1 MNNNNNTDIERALGT
16 TEPRVNA
23 DEALARFQARVH
35 SEGIAPVVPVAR
47 PRVTSRWLQGLAAA
61 AGVVLVASALALS
74 GVAGSILQIFEPKS
88 VVAVPVTQGDL
99 SALNTACA
107 GLNLQECMGAY
118 GTFVWTTPPQ
128 PKEAESRGAA
138 SAAAGFAV
146 LTPAT
151 IPAGVTGDPRY
162 GVVNRSSATFTFSA
176 DATRQSAARQNR
188 TAPPLPTNIDGSKLF
203 ITGGPAV
210 VQIWGAPTPPS
221 GPATPTS
228 PGGTVDLGGVPTLV
242 VGQAKSPTVSSDGI
256 TVDELRSYLLSQP
269 GISPQLAAAIRAI
282 GDPSSTLPVP
292 VPAELAV
299 SHPVTVQGVQGLFVG
314 DNTGI
319 VGAVIWQKDG
329 MMFEVLGSFT
339 ESQALAIANSMR

>member
-1 MNNNNNTDIERALGT
+1 MNNTDIERALGT

-23 DEALARFQARVH
+23 DDALARFQARVQ
-35 SEGIAPVVPVAR
+35 SEGIAPVAPVAR

-99 SALNTACA
+99 TALNTACA

-128 PKEAESRGAA
+128 PKEVDSRGAA

-146 LTPAT
+146 LAPAT

-176 DATRQSAARQNR
+176 DATRLSAARQNR
-188 TAPPLPTNIDGSKLF
+188 TAPPLPANIDGSKLF

-210 VQIWGAPTPPS
+210 VQIWGAPTPAT
-221 GPATPTS
+221 GPATPTT
-228 PGGTVDLGGVPTLV
+228 PGGTVDLGGIPTLI

-256 TVDELRSYLLSQP
+256 TVDDLRSYLLSQP

-319 VGAVIWQKDG
+319 AGAIIWQKDG

>member
-1 MNNNNNTDIERALGT
+1 MNDTDIERALGT

-23 DEALARFQARVH
+23 EEALARFQTRVK
-35 SEGIAPVVPVAR
+35 SEGIAPVPSVAR

-74 GVAGSILQIFEPKS
+74 GVAGSILQIFEPKN

-99 SALNTACA
+99 TALNTACA

-128 PKEAESRGAA
+128 PKEVDSRAVA

-146 LTPAT
+146 LAPAT
-151 IPAGVTGDPRY
+151 MPAGVTGDPRY

-188 TAPPLPTNIDGSKLF
+188 TAPPLPANIDGSKLF

-210 VQIWGAPTPPS
+210 VQIWGAPTAPS
-221 GPATPTS
+221 GPATPTT
-228 PGGTVDLGGVPTLV
+228 PGGTVDLGGVPTLI

-256 TVDELRSYLLSQP
+256 TVEELRSYLLSQP

-299 SHPVTVQGVQGLFVG
+299 SHPVTVQGVQGLFIG

-329 MMFEVLGSFT
+329 MMYEVLGSFT

>member
-1 MNNNNNTDIERALGT
+1 MNNTDIERALGT
-16 TEPRVNA
+16 TEPQVNA
-23 DEALARFQARVH
+23 DDALARFQARVQ

-47 PRVTSRWLQGLAAA
+47 PRLTSRWMQGLAAA
-61 AGVVLVASALALS
+61 AGVVIVASALAVS

-88 VVAVPVTQGDL
+88 VVAVPITQGDL
-99 SALNTACA
+99 TALNTACA

-128 PKEAESRGAA
+128 PKEVQSRSLA

-146 LTPAT
+146 LAPAT
-151 IPAGVTGDPRY
+151 LPASVTGDPRY

-188 TAPPLPTNIDGSKLF
+188 TAPPLPANIDGSKLF
-203 ITGGPAV
+203 ITGGPAAI
-210 VQIWGAPTPPS
+210 QIWGAPAGTPGAS
-221 GPATPTS
+221 GAYP
-228 PGGTVDLGGVPTLV
+228 DVPTLV
-242 VGQAKSPTVSSDGI
+242 IGQAKAPTVSSDGV
-256 TVDELRSYLLSQP
+256 TVDELRAYLLSQP

-292 VPAELAV
+292 VPAELAI
-299 SHPVTVQGVQGLFVG
+299 SHPVTVQGVQGLYVG

-319 VGAVIWQKDG
+319 ASAVIWQKDG
-329 MMFEVLGSFT
+329 MMFEVIGSFT